1 MTVQQRTWNE
11 DSAEVWQLFK
21 ETDARFKAT
30 DARFKATDA
39 RFKATDAQFRATDAR
54 LDARFKETDEQF
66 KATDERFKQTDRQIK
81 ELSALFTDQWG
92 KMVEALVEP
101 SALQLFQDRG
111 IDVHYTY
118 RRVEAQLNGRQMEL
132 DLLLENSDEVVVIEV
147 KSNLRVG
154 DVNEF
159 LETLTIFPEFFPR
172 YREYKIYGGV
182 AGLMF
187 SEESNKYAY
196 RKGLFVLSATGDGIA
211 QIQNDMT
218 FHPKNFAHD

>member
-1 MTVQQRTWNE
+1 MRGKQMTTQQQTWQE
-11 DSAEVWQLFK
+11 DSAEVWRL
-21 ETDARFKAT
+21 
-30 DARFKATDA
+30 
-39 RFKATDAQFRATDAR
+39 FKATDAQFKATDAR
-54 LDARFKETDEQF
+54 LDARFKTTDEQ
-66 KATDERFKQTDRQIK
+66 FKQTDRQIK

-101 SALQLFQDRG
+101 NALQLFQDRG

-118 RRVEAQLNGRQMEL
+118 SRVEAQVNGRQMEL

-154 DVNEF
+154 DVNDF
-159 LETLTIFPEFFPR
+159 LDILACFPDYFPR

-187 SEESNKYAY
+187 AEESAKYAY

-211 QIQNDMT
+211 KIQNDMA
-218 FHPKNFAHD
+218 FRPKNFAHD